1 MNVTVQQVHC
11 PSAVE
16 QNQQATP
23 MLVKLAL
30 MFSCTAQYALSL
42 LSIYLHCKL

>member
-16 QNQQATP
+16 QSQQP
-23 MLVKLAL
+23 PLLVKLAL